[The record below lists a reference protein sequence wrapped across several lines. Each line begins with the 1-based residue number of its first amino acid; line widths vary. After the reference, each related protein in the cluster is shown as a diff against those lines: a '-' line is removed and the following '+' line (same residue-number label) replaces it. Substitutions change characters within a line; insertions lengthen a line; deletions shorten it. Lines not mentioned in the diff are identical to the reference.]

1 MPKRFRMSGLCEKG
15 VTSPPVS
22 APTGSPASLQLVVL
36 VDICDGDT
44 DGVPATEADR
54 GTQVRTRLAAG
65 RWREADSTPRSPVKK
80 KPIYVVPKKEL
91 CSAWRRASE
100 TATSGQV

>member
-15 VTSPPVS
+15 VTTPPVS

-65 RWREADSTPRSPVKK
+65 RWREADEAAAIAEAWARGDREAAERAVSD
-80 KPIYVVPKKEL
+80 EL
-91 CSAWRRASE
+91 ID
-100 TATSGQV
+100 AT